1 MGVAVIVFVTNVIYS
16 LLRGPV
22 AADDPWG
29 GDTLEWSTSSPPP
42 AYNFQYI
49 PVVQGASA
57 LWDRTPNAPVVTGL
71 HVNLR
76 EVLATT
82 IHDAAPEHRY
92 QLPEP
97 SIYPLLLAI
106 GTAGGFIGF
115 MFTPWAIPAG
125 LAYSAIILFGWFW
138 SNSTEHRPPYSPQ
151 KDNPEYGGGE
161 LEEAA
166 A

>member
-1 MGVAVIVFVTNVIYS
+1 MHILGLDGMPRRVYTYVTETGWGNLNMVATIGAFVMGVAVIIFVTNVIYS

-49 PVVQGASA
+49 PVVQGANA
-57 LWDRTPNAPVVTGL
+57 LWDRSPDAPVVTGL

-106 GTAGGFIGF
+106 GTAGGF
-115 MFTPWAIPAG
+115 
-125 LAYSAIILFGWFW
+125 
-138 SNSTEHRPPYSPQ
+138 
-151 KDNPEYGGGE
+151 
-161 LEEAA
+161 
-166 A
+166 